1 MYAANS
7 EQEVK
12 MRELARRLRHD
23 ACDTSDAWYR
33 CQMQIAAL
41 DLEAEAERL
50 DRATW
55 KPPLRALH

>member
-1 MYAANS
+1 
-7 EQEVK
+7 